1 MQHLSIIKYF
11 KALLKTERFI
21 VTGGTVLQLHGLKEK
36 APDLDLI
43 LVNPSEEALTVLR
56 AMQEASPAKTKP
68 FGGGGLAAILMHE
81 GVKVDFW
88 IQNDFKETTLNYLG
102 EDFEIA
108 NVGAIIRAKK
118 SIGRFKDF
126 ADLKIIAARIHSEK
140 AFNEAFIDTF
150 GKHYTGEDSKTV
162 RKR

>member
-21 VTGGTVLQLHGLKEK
+21 VTGGTVLELHGLKST
-36 APDLDLI
+36 AQDLDLI

-68 FGGGGLAAILMHE
+68 YGGGGLTAILMHE

-88 IQNDFKETTLNYLG
+88 VLDSYKDTTLSYPG
-102 EDFEIA
+102 EDFEVA

-118 SIGRFKDF
+118 AIGRFKDF
-126 ADLKIIAARIHSEK
+126 ADLKVIASGILTTAEFEK
-140 AFNEAFIDTF
+140 VFNNNFN
-150 GKHYTGEDSKTV
+150 
-162 RKR
+162 R